1 MPVDKPLFQ
10 TSFTAYQPKLK
21 PLSSAQGGG
30 YKIELSISENEW
42 DAVKDIN
49 NPKLQSMHF
58 LVALVGTK
66 VE

>member
-1 MPVDKPLFQ
+1 MSVEPEFQ

-21 PLSSAQGGG
+21 PLGGNQGGG
-30 YKIELSISENEW
+30 YRLEMTLSESEW

-58 LVALVGTK
+58 TVAIVGQTVK
-66 VE
+66 